1 MMRSPRVLVTDGDER
16 PALAITRSLG
26 QRGIAV
32 RVGEHHASSLSSAS
46 RYAAESLPY
55 PSPYRDAPAFDR
67 FLVELASA
75 GGVDVILPV
84 SDVTTHAVCRLQKE
98 IGSACALAVPS
109 LEAFEQVTN
118 KLTLL
123 DLADRARI
131 RTPRTFFAAT
141 IAELD
146 ELRTRIVYPVVLKPV
161 RSKMRTKDGW
171 VAAAVEYADSAEGF
185 GRWLDSHRE
194 AAGPWLVQERIFG
207 AGIGAFALFDRGE
220 IVAEFAHRRIREKPP
235 AGGVSVLCESIPLP
249 GPLRSEVAR
258 LLGPLGWH
266 GVAMVEYKQDAQTG
280 ECVLMEVNGRFWG
293 SLQLAIDAGV
303 DFPFLAWEL
312 AQGRRPARP
321 SAYRVGIRSRWLLGD
336 LDHLLLRLFRTGEAL
351 ALPPDSPSRTA
362 AMAAFFTPAR
372 GDVRHEIDRLDD
384 LGPFGQETRRFA
396 ATLFRSAWRRIGRP
410 SLPDRASELSRLP
423 VLDPR

>member
-1 MMRSPRVLVTDGDER
+1 
-16 PALAITRSLG
+16 
-26 QRGIAV
+26 
-32 RVGEHHASSLSSAS
+32 
-46 RYAAESLPY
+46 
-55 PSPYRDAPAFDR
+55 
-67 FLVELASA
+67 
-75 GGVDVILPV
+75 
-84 SDVTTHAVCRLQKE
+84 
-98 IGSACALAVPS
+98 
-109 LEAFEQVTN
+109 
-118 KLTLL
+118 
-123 DLADRARI
+123 
-131 RTPRTFFAAT
+131 
-141 IAELD
+141 
-146 ELRTRIVYPVVLKPV
+146 
-161 RSKMRTKDGW
+161 
-171 VAAAVEYADSAEGF
+171 
-185 GRWLDSHRE
+185 
-194 AAGPWLVQERIFG
+194 
-207 AGIGAFALFDRGE
+207 
-220 IVAEFAHRRIREKPP
+220 
-235 AGGVSVLCESIPLP
+235 
-249 GPLRSEVAR
+249 
-258 LLGPLGWH
+258 
-266 GVAMVEYKQDAQTG
+266 VEYKQDAQTG